1 MDGARD
7 APRRVS
13 GAVSGLSGELPDW
26 LPSTMESS
34 VKLPIRVAV
43 TLVCAMRGL
52 SYDDAVFMESC
63 LEPTSVVP
71 SLNCLLVLRDLLPGP
86 CWWLKRDPSRFRGST
101 RAAPGAEGV
110 KGDVGDAALASDAA
124 DAAGAPAAGVPASD
138 VPVAAGTAAAAGW
151 LAGAKGDPCADELCS
166 S

>member
-7 APRRVS
+7 AAPRRVS

-52 SYDDAVFMESC
+52 SYDDAVLMESC

-71 SLNCLLVLRDLLPGP
+71 SLNCLLVLRDLLPGR
-86 CWWLKRDPSRFRGST
+86 WLKRGPRFRGST
-101 RAAPGAEGV
+101 RTVPGAAGV
-110 KGDVGDAALASDAA
+110 KGHVGDAGLASDAA
-124 DAAGAPAAGVPASD
+124 ADAPAAGVPPSA
-138 VPVAAGTAAAAGW
+138 VPVAAGTGAACWVAAAG
-151 LAGAKGDPCADELCS
+151 ARGDPCGDELCS